1 MCMCIFWRDT
11 HDMQILSFSQE
22 DLELEEEESESE
34 DELLS
39 SSEEE
44 SDDEDFQ
51 PTSKKSTKKKKA
63 PPPKKAGK
71 SLKKAPKPTS
81 KNKKEKKAAKSTTNG
96 SAGVNYSNEKR
107 LRVWCFIK
115 KHGLDEETQARSEE
129 RKAQDA

>member
-1 MCMCIFWRDT
+1 MCIFWRDT

-63 PPPKKAGK
+63 PPGK
-71 SLKKAPKPTS
+71 SGRHCKR
-81 KNKKEKKAAKSTTNG
+81 KEG
-96 SAGVNYSNEKR
+96 PQYS
-107 LRVWCFIK
+107 
-115 KHGLDEETQARSEE
+115 
-129 RKAQDA
+129 

>member
-1 MCMCIFWRDT
+1 MISTRKRKNAVSYGEVESDV
-11 HDMQILSFSQE
+11 D
-22 DLELEEEESESE
+22 DEEESESE

-44 SDDEDFQ
+44 SDYEDSQ

-81 KNKKEKKAAKSTTNG
+81 KKKKKKGKST
-96 SAGVNYSNEKR
+96 SRKWISNLSNLDHDMRVR
-107 LRVWCFIK
+107 LWLFIK
-115 KHGLDEETQARSEE
+115 DHGLDEETKARSKE
-129 RKAQDA
+129 RKAQDV